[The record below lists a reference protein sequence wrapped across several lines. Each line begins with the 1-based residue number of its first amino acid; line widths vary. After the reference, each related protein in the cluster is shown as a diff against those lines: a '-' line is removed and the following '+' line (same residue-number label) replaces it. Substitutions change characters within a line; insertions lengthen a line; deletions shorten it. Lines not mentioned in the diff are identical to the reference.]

1 MSRPVSVDDG
11 RATPDE
17 AATARAAIFGSADPD
32 SQPAPDEMVDALLD
46 VQGHGQRVESE
57 IAKYSKELDRESFPG
72 IFKAAPSDQALEFER
87 MGGAE
92 GYRKAER
99 DLAIERMGGR
109 PTMGAARRSLSV
121 TDSEARAAEDQA
133 KIRQSE
139 NPILR
144 YGARLATDFKEGYE
158 NAGAWVRES
167 LIRPVAPE
175 AARALDSLSSRA
187 GMSEEG
193 KAIVRED
200 TKGLLGDVIGMVG
213 QTAAFIPQ
221 VALGGVPGAAAVS
234 AAASGGDVMAGLE
247 TAAFLKTAGGLTRLF
262 GGASESVIRQVLAEG
277 AAMTAAGAATRLGFH
292 GDAGTLQQ
300 AGVDA
305 LSGLAFGVMGGGAR
319 ARESAAKFRSALEM
333 GKTIEAAAIEA
344 GIPPGRLKIPTPGE
358 PMPDARFLAET
369 ARPMETVAPELRV
382 RSPESPLPGVEAPT
396 VLRPDIPNRKIAPQS
411 GVVTPTPVEAPAPTK
426 PVSVAPVAPIE
437 APAPPR
443 AEAPAPRP
451 VERPVEPTPPP
462 VETPRPEGVSIKN
475 ESVNARRE
483 ARGLEP
489 VPDTPAQ
496 TFEGWNAAADKAIAE
511 NPNKPYE
518 VIADLKRTGRAHTP
532 VEVAILTRHQV
543 DLAKAYKKA
552 ADDVV
557 LASERGDLDAVK
569 EAKARAAEISLK
581 DMEAADVLDKT
592 AGAEAGRSL
601 VARKMTLAEDYSLLA
616 MERKARV
623 ANDGKPLPEK
633 TAAEIK
639 VLSERMEKIQGELDA
654 LKAARSAT
662 RTSGPVPTEPGYG
675 KANKVVTPEA
685 YAATKAALRDKL
697 SRMSAGIDP
706 TILADMV
713 KMGAFH
719 VEAGLRNFAA
729 WSKAMLDDLGEKAAP
744 HLRDVWRASQTELGK
759 PLTDAKTSLKA
770 TVEAGKRV
778 TDNPVAVQKIAEH
791 FVRTGVTERGELIE
805 KVHEVLQASD
815 PSITFRQT
823 MDAISGYG
831 AFKALDKDPAK
842 IRLRELKAEM
852 QQIGKLEDMAAGKA
866 PAKTGVER
874 QPMTDEARE
883 LSRKVNEE
891 KRRGGYEVVDPERQL
906 KSALDGVKTRLRN
919 EIVDLERQIASKTK
933 DVPNKT
939 RIQLDEEAAALKAR
953 RDAVKAEFDAAFGTP
968 GLTDA
973 QRVELAVRA
982 AERSVAALEK
992 QIERGDVFPEP
1003 KAAPVSDPRLDAL
1016 RARREELVKKR
1027 EDMRASALEGS
1038 KPSKVQQSI
1047 DRAVASLDKSIAEY
1061 KAKLASGD
1069 IAPRPKGSS
1078 GPTSPKIEALK
1089 AERDSLRKQI
1099 EAARS
1104 AARPRLSPDQIALK
1118 SIKSRLSKQIADLE
1132 NRIATSDFKKREK
1145 VPTPRDTQA
1154 IELEAKRDTVKREYE
1169 TALLRLEW
1177 SNKSALRKAG
1187 SIALGG
1193 LRNGSRAI
1201 MTAWDFSVFLKQAF
1215 PLVARS
1221 PINAIRNLG
1230 PAFKS
1235 VGSVRAGASAFGA
1248 ELSAS
1253 KNPIKALWR
1262 GMRAAG
1268 EAGKMEQ
1275 AKVEAEIRLDPMYH
1289 EAKKAGLFL
1298 SEHGDS
1304 PVSKMDEAIVSGIIG
1319 EIPGVGGSQRAYTV
1333 FLNKMRFDA
1342 FKSGLANLSA
1352 GAKPT
1357 PIEARTWAAAVNRFT
1372 GRGGPVD
1379 SKLLNAL
1386 SEGFFAPRLAYSR
1399 FEVLFG
1405 QPLLGGELRGTG
1417 EIRKRIFTQL
1427 YVRSAAGLG
1436 IFYGLARL
1444 AGGDIERDGKV
1455 RFGNAVI
1462 DPTAGFATAIRLL
1475 EDTMPGLFA
1484 GITGGERKKRDFV
1497 KGDEASAVGRYLRN
1511 KVSPLVGVGFNLM
1524 TGKTPT
1530 GEKATIRNQAEG
1542 LVTPMATRDIYKTMK
1557 EHGIPKGAALS
1568 LLSLFGMGLQNYEKR
1583 GR

>member
-1 MSRPVSVDDG
+1 MPDDFATALSKAKAPKKPPAFGEALAMSRPVSVDDG
-11 RATPDE
+11 RATPE
-17 AATARAAIFGSADPD
+17 QAATARTAIFGSADPD

-200 TKGLLGDVIGMVG
+200 TKGLLGDIIGMVG

-221 VALGGVPGAAAVS
+221 VAIGGVPGAAAVS
-234 AAASGGDVMAGLE
+234 AAASGGDAMAGLE

-319 ARESAAKFRSALEM
+319 AREAAARFRSGLEA
-333 GKTIEAAAIEA
+333 GKTIETAAREA
-344 GIPPGRLKIPTPGE
+344 GIPPERLADPTP
-358 PMPDARFLAET
+358 P
-369 ARPMETVAPELRV
+369 
-382 RSPESPLPGVEAPT
+382 VEAP
-396 VLRPDIPNRKIAPQS
+396 RPVAADPVKAPERAPEIAPQS

-426 PVSVAPVAPIE
+426 PVSEAPVAPIE
-437 APAPPR
+437 APAATR

-483 ARGLEP
+483 SRGLEP

-581 DMEAADVLDKT
+581 DMEAAEVVGKG
-592 AGAEAGRSL
+592 AGAEAARAL
-601 VARKMTLAEDYSLLA
+601 AARKMTLAEDYSLLA

-633 TAAEIK
+633 TATEIK

-744 HLRDVWRASQTELGK
+744 HLKDVWRASQTELGK
-759 PLTDAKTSLKA
+759 PLTDAKASLKA

-1047 DRAVASLDKSIAEY
+1047 DRAVASLDKSIADY

-1145 VPTPRDTQA
+1145 AQTPRDTQA

-1215 PLVARS
+1215 PLVARA

-1462 DPTAGFATAIRLL
+1462 DPTAGFATAIRIL

-1511 KVSPLVGVGFNLM
+1511 KASPLVGVGFNLM